1 VRVSTLAPAKINWT
15 LEVLG
20 RRPDGYHE
28 VRTVLQTVD
37 LCDRLRVSAATDLE
51 LVVTGPVGP
60 AGAPLTGVPAPE
72 NLAYRAAAL
81 LRDRAGWPALGARI
95 ELEKAIPAG
104 AGLGGGSSD
113 AAATLRALDRL
124 WRLGLARGELARLGA
139 QLGADVPFFLFG
151 GTALGRGRG
160 DEVTPLPDVPS
171 RRFLLV
177 VPRRRP
183 ARKTAAMYAH
193 LRPEH
198 FSGGEASERLAAAIS
213 RGVAPSDDDIFNT
226 FEDIA
231 AEVLP
236 EAAAAAER
244 CQGLGLRPHL
254 AGSGPAQFVLLRP
267 DAESAPL
274 REALSAAG
282 FDAFEAATMAAPA
295 ATAVVEE
302 P

>member
-1 VRVSTLAPAKINWT
+1 MKASTLAPAKINWT

-37 LCDRLRVSAATDLE
+37 LCDRVRVSPAADLE
-51 LVVTGPVGP
+51 LVLTGPVGR
-60 AGAPLTGVPAPE
+60 AGAPLAGVSPSE
-72 NLAYRAAAL
+72 NLVYRAAAL
-81 LRDRAGWPALGARI
+81 LRDRAGERSLGARI

-124 WRLGLARGELARLGA
+124 WGLSLPPAELARLGA

-151 GTALGRGRG
+151 GTALGCGRG

-171 RRFLLV
+171 QRFLLA

-198 FSGGEASERLAAAIS
+198 LSSGDASERLAAAIS
-213 RGVAPSDDDIFNT
+213 RGVAPGDDDVFNT
-226 FEDIA
+226 FEGIA

-236 EAAAAAER
+236 EAAAAADLCR
-244 CQGLGLRPHL
+244 GLGLRPHL

-282 FDAFEAATMAAPA
+282 LEVFEATTTAASA

>member
-1 VRVSTLAPAKINWT
+1 VRVSTIAPAKINWT

-37 LCDRLRVSAATDLE
+37 LCDRVEVSPAKDLD
-51 LVVTGPVGP
+51 LVLSGLVGQ
-60 AGAPLTGVPAPE
+60 AGASLTGVPAAE
-72 NLAYRAAAL
+72 NLGYRAAAL
-81 LRDRAGWPALGARI
+81 LRERAGQPALGARI
-95 ELEKAIPAG
+95 ELGKAIPAG

-124 WRLGLARGELARLGA
+124 WGLGLAPAEIVRLGA

-160 DEVTPLPDVPS
+160 DELTPLPNVPS
-171 RRFLLV
+171 RRLLLV
-177 VPRRRP
+177 VPRRQP

-198 FSGGEASERLAAAIS
+198 FSNGEASERLAAAIS
-213 RGVAPSDDDIFNT
+213 RGVAPGDDDILNT

-231 AEVLP
+231 AEVLQ

-244 CQGLGLRPHL
+244 CRGLGLRPHM
-254 AGSGPAQFVLLRP
+254 AGSGPAQFVLLQP
-267 DAESAPL
+267 DAESGLL
-274 REALSAAG
+274 RKALSAAG
-282 FDAFEAATMAAPA
+282 FDVFEATTMAASA
-295 ATAVVEE
+295 ATAVVQE

>member
-1 VRVSTLAPAKINWT
+1 VKVSTIAPAKINWT

-20 RRPDGYHE
+20 RRPDRYHE

-37 LCDRLRVSAATDLE
+37 LCDRVAVSPAKDLE
-51 LVVTGPVGP
+51 LVLTGP
-60 AGAPLTGVPAPE
+60 AGQAGASLTGVPAAE

-81 LRDRAGWPALGARI
+81 LRERAAQPVLGACI
-95 ELEKAIPAG
+95 ELTKAVPAG

-113 AAATLRALDRL
+113 AAAALRALDRL
-124 WRLGLARGELARLGA
+124 WGLGLAPAELARLGA
-139 QLGADVPFFLFG
+139 QLGADVPFFLLG

-160 DEVTPLPDVPS
+160 DEVTPLPDVPPQ
-171 RRFLLV
+171 RLLLV
-177 VPRRRP
+177 VPGRRQ

-193 LRPEH
+193 LRREH
-198 FSGGEASERLAAAIS
+198 FSDGEGSERLAAAIS
-213 RGVAPSDDDIFNT
+213 RGVAPSDDDVFNT

-244 CQGLGLRPHL
+244 CQRLGLRPHL
-254 AGSGPAQFVLLRP
+254 AGSGPAQFVLLQP
-267 DAESAPL
+267 DADSGLL
-274 REALSAAG
+274 REALSSAG
-282 FDAFEAATMAAPA
+282 SDVFEAATMAASE
-295 ATAVVEE
+295 ATAMVEE

>member
-1 VRVSTLAPAKINWT
+1 MRVSTLAPAKINWT

-20 RRPDGYHE
+20 RRSDGYHE
-28 VRTVLQTVD
+28 VRTILQTVD
-37 LCDRLRVSAATDLE
+37 LCDRVRVSSAADLE
-51 LVVTGPVGP
+51 LALTGPVGQ
-60 AGAPLTGVPAPE
+60 AGAPLAGVPPSE
-72 NLAYRAAAL
+72 NLAYRAATL
-81 LRDRAGWPALGARI
+81 LRDQAGGRALAARI
-95 ELEKAIPAG
+95 ELEKAIPAD

-113 AAATLRALDRL
+113 AAATLRALNRL
-124 WRLGLARGELARLGA
+124 WGLGLPPGELARLGA
-139 QLGADVPFFLFG
+139 QLGSDVPFLLFG
-151 GTALGRGRG
+151 GTVLGRGRG

-171 RRFLLV
+171 QRLLLV

-193 LRPEH
+193 LCPEH
-198 FSGGEASERLAAAIS
+198 FGGGEASERLAAAI
-213 RGVAPSDDDIFNT
+213 REGVAPGDDDICNT
-226 FEDIA
+226 FEGITD
-231 AEVLP
+231 EVLP

-244 CQGLGLRPHL
+244 CRGLGLRPHL

-282 FDAFEAATMAAPA
+282 FDVFEATTMAASA
-295 ATAVVEE
+295 ATAAVEE

>member
-1 VRVSTLAPAKINWT
+1 VKVSTLAPAKINWT

-28 VRTVLQTVD
+28 VRTVLQTVE
-37 LCDRLRVSAATDLE
+37 LCDRVSVSPAADLE
-51 LVVTGPVGP
+51 LVLTGP
-60 AGAPLTGVPAPE
+60 AGQAGATLAGAPPSE

-81 LRDRAGWPALGARI
+81 LRDRAGGRSLGARI

-113 AAATLRALDRL
+113 AAATLRALGRL
-124 WRLGLARGELARLGA
+124 WGLGLPRADLARLGA
-139 QLGADVPFFLFG
+139 QLGADVPFFLMG

-160 DEVTPLPDVPS
+160 DEVMPLPDVAS

-213 RGVAPSDDDIFNT
+213 RGVAPGDDDIFNT
-226 FEDIA
+226 FEGIA

-236 EAAAAAER
+236 EAAAAVER

-254 AGSGPAQFVLLRP
+254 AGSGPTQFVLLPP

-282 FDAFEAATMAAPA
+282 FDVFEAVTMAASA
-295 ATAVVEE
+295 ATALVEE

>member
-1 VRVSTLAPAKINWT
+1 MKVSTLAPAKINWT

-20 RRPDGYHE
+20 GRPDGYHE

-37 LCDRLRVSAATDLE
+37 LCDRVRVSPAADLV
-51 LVVTGPVGP
+51 LVLTGPVGQ
-60 AGAPLTGVPAPE
+60 AGAPLTGVLPSE

-81 LRDRAGWPALGARI
+81 LRDRAGGRSPGARI

-124 WRLGLARGELARLGA
+124 WGLSLPAAELARLGA
-139 QLGADVPFFLFG
+139 QLGADVPFYLFG

-171 RRFLLV
+171 RRLLLV

-213 RGVAPSDDDIFNT
+213 RGVAPREHDILNT
-226 FEDIA
+226 FESIA

-236 EAAAAAER
+236 QAAAAAER

-267 DAESAPL
+267 DIESAPL

-282 FDAFEAATMAAPA
+282 FDVFEGVTMAASA